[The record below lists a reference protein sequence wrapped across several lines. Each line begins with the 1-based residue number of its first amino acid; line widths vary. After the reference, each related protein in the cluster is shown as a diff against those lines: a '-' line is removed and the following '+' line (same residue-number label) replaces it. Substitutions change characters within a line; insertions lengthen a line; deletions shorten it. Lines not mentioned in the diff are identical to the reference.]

1 MRLRYRCVAAAATTA
16 DTIGPHSKPGW
27 RLTVRK
33 SSTPKIDATP
43 AWANTAS
50 ANGTPAAA
58 SGLVTS
64 SFSASVVS
72 SVNFMASGF
81 GVVDGEAVATWRAYG
96 SWPTVGGSARPRA
109 HSGPGR
115 HLTPVRGPS
124 VPSCSCQ
131 PDGWCPPAGHRRPT
145 ATQLLL
151 QVL

>member
-27 RLTVRK
+27 RLTVTK

-64 SFSASVVS
+64 SLSASVVS
-72 SVNFMASGF
+72 SVNFIASGF
-81 GVVDGEAVATWRAYG
+81 GVVDGEAVATWRAY
-96 SWPTVGGSARPRA
+96 V
-109 HSGPGR
+109 HGR
-115 HLTPVRGPS
+115 RWWIG
-124 VPSCSCQ
+124 
-131 PDGWCPPAGHRRPT
+131 PPAIARTTRT
-145 ATQLLL
+145 AADAGPPSTRSC
-151 QVL
+151 